1 MNFGEKLSE
10 LRRKK
15 GLSQEELGYELNVTR
30 QTISKWELGQS
41 KPDTDKLKEISKLFD
56 VDFSKLIDD
65 EEILEEQISNN
76 NEDSDEVR
84 PRKWLLVVLI
94 VIALI
99 LVVVLADKYITNKK
113 EKKELEK
120 ENIKENI
127 DGFFDIFDEFENKID
142 SEIENN
148 NNEFEIKRFNNSLE
162 IHAGSNYGTVVV
174 MVLDKVITSNK
185 KNQDKIINVIYGDI
199 NTTDESEIR
208 EIKRGLD
215 DWTKYEIIFD
225 YDEVG
230 YINQVTIEN

>member
-1 MNFGEKLSE
+1 MNFGDKLSE

-65 EEILEEQISNN
+65 EEKLEEEILNN
-76 NEDSDEVR
+76 NEETDEVR

-99 LVVVLADKYITNKK
+99 IVVVLADKYITNKK
-113 EKKELEK
+113 EKEELEK

-127 DGFFDIFDEFENKID
+127 DGFFDIFDEFENEID
-142 SEIENN
+142 SEIENS

-199 NTTDESEIR
+199 NTTDESKIR